1 MRFSNYFSDEFKNIF
16 EEQISEF
23 KSEKTKSVY
32 SSKVSEL
39 CDYSKKDFLDINNS
53 DVISFFDAVKM
64 RSNNS
69 KCLWLR
75 IFRSVA
81 KNVDAIKDTSLTEN
95 FFIPEVIE
103 QDIYVDPNKMPS
115 LKSLDVLMAFLKD
128 SEDEQLFLIL
138 SLLLETGL
146 SINELISLKV
156 GNVAIDTNGSVFL
169 VFEPKVEEGIKRYI
183 PLSKNTALLL
193 QKEGSKGEITSKSSA
208 IFLNRKYRTPL
219 QLRTVEKNLKKACL
233 DAGIESITLRNLKD
247 IARAAMLK
255 GGASVDSLSHQTGM
269 TKTWFFRLDRLVKE
283 LDTAASSY
291 NIIKVDSKNV

>member
-1 MRFSNYFSDEFKNIF
+1 MRFSNYFSEEFKNIF

-53 DVISFFDAVKM
+53 DVVSFFDAVKM

-81 KNVDAIKDTSLTEN
+81 KNVDAIKDTTLTES
-95 FFIPEVIE
+95 FFIPETIK
-103 QDIYVDPNKMPS
+103 QDIYVDPAKMPS

-128 SEDEQLFLIL
+128 SDDEQLFLIL

-169 VFEPKVEEGIKRYI
+169 VFEPKVEEGIRRYI
-183 PLSKNTALLL
+183 PISKNTALLL
-193 QKEGSKGEITSKSSA
+193 QKEGSKGETTSKDAA

-219 QLRTVEKNLKKACL
+219 QLRTVEKNLKKACS

-247 IARAAMLK
+247 IARAAMLT

-269 TKTWFFRLDRLVKE
+269 TKQWFFRLDRLVKE